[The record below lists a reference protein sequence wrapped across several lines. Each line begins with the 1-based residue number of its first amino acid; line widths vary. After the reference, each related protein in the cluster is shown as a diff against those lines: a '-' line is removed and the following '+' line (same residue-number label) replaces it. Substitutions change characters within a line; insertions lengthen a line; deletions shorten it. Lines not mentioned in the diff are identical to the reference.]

1 MTNSMGSGSTRIH
14 TLLAPDNCVFL
25 LIDYQP
31 QMAFAVTNIDGQT
44 LINNAVGLAK
54 AAKVFG
60 IPSIV
65 TTVATKTFS
74 GPMFSQLQDVF
85 PGVIPIDRTTMNS
98 WEDDRVVAAVKK
110 TGRRKIMMGGLW
122 TEVCIADPTID
133 ALQEGFEVYVVADAC
148 GATSTMAQEM
158 AMQRMI
164 QAGAVP
170 VTWLQVLLEL
180 QRDWAR
186 TKTYDAV
193 LNVAKEHGGP
203 YGVGI
208 QYAKAMLGE
217 HAGG

>member
-1 MTNSMGSGSTRIH
+1 
-14 TLLAPDNCVFL
+14 
-25 LIDYQP
+25 
-31 QMAFAVTNIDGQT
+31 MAFAVTNIDGQT

-110 TGRRKIMMGGLW
+110 TGRRKIVMGGLW
-122 TEVCIADPTID
+122 TEVCIADATID